1 VTNRCSLA
9 YQGRFGPPR
18 VRWLSPT
25 TSDEIQSLAERGTA
39 ALVMVPISFVYEHM
53 GTVNEMDREYAALA
67 AAAGI
72 RSFVRVPTLSTD
84 PAFIETLASIVT
96 EAIPDLSRP
105 SMQQIN
111 EGNPV
116 SLNMVNEYTDLYT
129 KDKLQLV
136 PQERPWGFT
145 EQAEI
150 INGRIAMAAVTTA
163 VAISVDPTLKA
174 MVAVSRAAKNAIA
187 DIAE

>member
-1 VTNRCSLA
+1 MQHGKKFCSHTKCKRVMTRRLLRVELDRLGVSNKCSLA

-18 VRWLSPT
+18 VPWLSPT
-25 TSDEIQSLAERGTA
+25 TSDEIQTLAERGTA

-84 PAFIETLASIVT
+84 PGFIDTLASIVT
-96 EAIPDLSRP
+96 
-105 SMQQIN
+105 

-116 SLNMVNEYTDLYT
+116 SLNMVNEYTELYT

-136 PQERPWGFT
+136 PQERPWGF
-145 EQAEI
+145 
-150 INGRIAMAAVTTA
+150 
-163 VAISVDPTLKA
+163 
-174 MVAVSRAAKNAIA
+174 
-187 DIAE
+187 